1 MLQQN
6 FFFVFFSI
14 QVNRRTRI
22 SHFSGVS
29 TILKLDS
36 KMDQPAGKVPDI
48 PDELEEED
56 EEEDT
61 NKILYEG

>member
-6 FFFVFFSI
+6 FFLFFSI